1 MSLITKLLIVLVV
14 LGLVDMAIPIPI
26 VGILLIYVILQKPS
40 WFLNMVKDV
49 YGKQDG

>member
-1 MSLITKLLIVLVV
+1 MRLITKLLIVLVF

-26 VGILLIYVILQKPS
+26 LGIVLIYVILQKPL

-49 YGKQDG
+49 YAE